1 MTERL
6 LQYIWQFQ
14 HFNQADLTCTTGETL
29 QILHPGQHNHH
40 QGPDFLNAKIQ
51 VGQTVWAGHVEL
63 HVLASDWLYHGHDDD
78 KNYQNT
84 ILHVVWRE
92 DTVLPNGLYTV
103 ALHNR
108 VAGELLGQYEKWMLS
123 AAFVPCGPKI
133 GKVNALVFTAWKERL
148 LLERLQQK
156 AQLVQTYL
164 KQTEN
169 HWETAFWWLLAR
181 NFGATVN
188 SVAFEKIAQTIPI
201 TLLAKIKGQLRQT
214 EALLLGQAGL
224 LQQDFGES
232 YPRSLTKEFEF
243 LHHKHQLPIAFVQ
256 LHFLRMR
263 PANFPTVRLA
273 QLAMLIHQS
282 QHLFAKIKDSTHL
295 DAVKDLLNVTAGE
308 YWNTHYLL
316 DEPGHYLPKKI
327 GGQMVNNLLLNTVIP
342 VVYAYGAYHG
352 QTSYTT
358 KAIDWMGAIA
368 AEKNSITRGFEALG
382 IENRTA
388 MDSQALIQLKNEYCN
403 QKRCLDCAVGNQ
415 LLAAKK
421 QTVK

>member
-14 HFNQADLTCTTGETL
+14 HFSKDGLTCTTGETL
-29 QILHPGQHNHH
+29 QILHPGQHNRN
-40 QGPDFLNAKIQ
+40 QGPDFLNAKIR
-51 VGQTVWAGHVEL
+51 VGNTIWAGHVEL
-63 HVLASDWLYHGHDDD
+63 HVQASDWIYHGHSGD

-92 DTVLPNGLYTV
+92 DTVLPNGLYT
-103 ALHNR
+103 LELRNR
-108 VAGELLGQYEKWMLS
+108 VADALLGQYERWMFS
-123 AAFVPCGPKI
+123 ADFVPCGQKI
-133 GKVNALVFTAWKERL
+133 HTVNRLVFTAWTERL
-148 LLERLQQK
+148 LTERLHQK
-156 AQLVQTYL
+156 AQQVQVYL

-188 SVAFEKIAQTIPI
+188 SNAFEKIAQTLPI
-201 TLLAKIKGQLRQT
+201 TLLAKTKGQLLQT

-224 LQQDFGES
+224 LQGEFAES
-232 YPRSLTKEFEF
+232 YPRTLAKEFRF

-273 QLAMLIHQS
+273 QLAMLIHNS
-282 QHLFAKIKDSTHL
+282 QHLFAKIKESTDLETVRELL
-295 DAVKDLLNVTAGE
+295 DVTAGD
-308 YWNTHYLL
+308 YWHNHYIL
-316 DEPGHYLPKKI
+316 DEPSTYLPKKT
-327 GGQMVNNLLLNTVIP
+327 GGQMVNNLLINTVVP

-352 QTSYTT
+352 QASYIQ
-358 KAIDWMGAIA
+358 KATAWLEGMA
-368 AEKNSITRGFEALG
+368 AEKNSITKGFEALG
-382 IENRTA
+382 IQNQTA

-403 QKRCLDCAVGNQ
+403 QKRCLDCVVGNQ
-415 LLAAKK
+415 LLAAQKG
-421 QTVK
+421 

>member
-14 HFNQADLTCTTGETL
+14 HFSKQGLVCTTGEAL
-29 QILHPGQHNHH
+29 QILHPGLHNHN

-51 VGQTVWAGHVEL
+51 VGPTVWAGSIEL
-63 HVLASDWLYHGHDDD
+63 HVLASDWWCHGHEGD

-92 DTVLPNGLYTV
+92 DTDLPSNLYTLV
-103 ALHNR
+103 LHNR
-108 VAGELLGQYEKWMLS
+108 VAASLLGQYEKWMLS

-133 GKVNALVFTAWKERL
+133 KTVNPLVFTAWKERL

-156 AQLVQTYL
+156 AQQVQAYL

-188 SVAFEKIAQTIPI
+188 SNAFEKIAQTIPI
-201 TLLAKIKGQLRQT
+201 TLLARTKGQLQQT

-224 LQQDFGES
+224 LQQEFSEN
-232 YPRSLTKEFEF
+232 YPRLLTKEFEF

-273 QLAMLIHQS
+273 QLAMLIQHS
-282 QHLFAKIKDSTHL
+282 QHLFAKIKDSDSL
-295 DAVKDLLNVTAGE
+295 DSVKALLNVTAGD
-308 YWNTHYLL
+308 YWDTHYLL
-316 DEPGHYLPKKI
+316 DEPSPFMPKKT
-327 GGQMVNNLLLNTVIP
+327 GHQMVNNLLINTVIP

-352 QTSYTT
+352 QVRYTE
-358 KAIDWMGAIA
+358 KAMDWMAALA
-368 AEKNSITRGFEALG
+368 AEKNSITKGFEALG
-382 IENRTA
+382 MANQSA
-388 MDSQALIQLKNEYCN
+388 VDSQALIQLKNEYCN
-403 QKRCLDCAVGNQ
+403 QKRCLDCAVGNH
-415 LLAAKK
+415 LLATQK
-421 QTVK
+421 QIG

>member
-14 HFNQADLTCTTGETL
+14 HFNKAHLVCTTGEAL
-29 QILHPGQHNHH
+29 QILHPGQHNHN

-51 VGQTVWAGHVEL
+51 VGHTVWAGNIEL
-63 HVLASDWLYHGHDDD
+63 HVLASDWLYHGHSSD

-92 DTVLPNGLYTV
+92 DTVLPNNFYTLV
-103 ALHNR
+103 LNNR
-108 VAGELLGQYEKWMLS
+108 VAAELLGQYEKWMLS
-123 AAFVPCGPKI
+123 AAFVPCGHKI
-133 GKVNALVFTAWKERL
+133 NTVNTLVFTAWKERL

-156 AQLVQTYL
+156 AQQVQAYL

-188 SVAFEKIAQTIPI
+188 SSAFEKIAQTIPI
-201 TLLAKIKGQLRQT
+201 TLLARTKGQLPQT

-224 LQQDFGES
+224 LQQDFNES
-232 YPRSLTKEFEF
+232 YPRLLTKEFEF

-273 QLAMLIHQS
+273 QLAMLIHHS
-282 QHLFAKIKDSTHL
+282 EHLFAKIKDSDSL
-295 DAVKDLLNVTAGE
+295 DAVKELLNVTAGE
-308 YWNTHYLL
+308 YWDTHYLL
-316 DEPGHYLPKKI
+316 DEPSPYMPKKT
-327 GGQMVNNLLLNTVIP
+327 GAQMVNNLLINTVIP

-352 QTSYTT
+352 QVRYTE
-358 KAIDWMGAIA
+358 KAIDWMAAIT
-368 AEKNSITRGFEALG
+368 AEKNSITKGFEALG
-382 IENRTA
+382 IANQSA
-388 MDSQALIQLKNEYCN
+388 IDSQALIQLKNEYCN
-403 QKRCLDCAVGNQ
+403 QKRCLDCAVGNH
-415 LLAAKK
+415 LLAAQK
-421 QTVK
+421 QLL